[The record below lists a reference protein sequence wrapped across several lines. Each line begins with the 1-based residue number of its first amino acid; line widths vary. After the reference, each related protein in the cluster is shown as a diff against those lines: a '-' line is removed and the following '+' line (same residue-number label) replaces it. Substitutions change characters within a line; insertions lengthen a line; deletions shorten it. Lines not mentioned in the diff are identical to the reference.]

1 MRDVTVQLSA
11 AARRS
16 YSDWEYV
23 IEGQDPITIILA
35 DAQFMR
41 AYARLLAFKARYE
54 AHGGDLPAAVGSLRD
69 GLALGQHVADAPFLV
84 NQLIG
89 QAISDLMLG
98 EVTELIEQPD
108 AVNLYWALAE
118 LQRPLISFRRG
129 AATERNMLELK
140 FPELARLDDPN
151 APPDWQRLSRAL
163 RAWSAKII
171 ATGAGIPETGIGAGA
186 VGRTATAAQLAV
198 ARAYLRD
205 VVQRPADEVDKMSA
219 VEVEVRYSV
228 ALFHELGD
236 TWRKWLFV
244 SYPQALSRLTLG
256 RSEELLD
263 EAKRREII
271 PLASTL
277 MPLSANFVAS
287 SARLNRQVARLQ
299 LIEALRMHAAAAGA
313 LPKALGEVTVVP
325 VPLDPAT
332 GEPFLYTLDGDTA
345 TIEATDVSDSERLL
359 GRFPTRIRLRGKS
372 AE

>member
-1 MRDVTVQLSA
+1 M
-11 AARRS
+11 
-16 YSDWEYV
+16 
-23 IEGQDPITIILA
+23 
-35 DAQFMR
+35 
-41 AYARLLAFKARYE
+41 
-54 AHGGDLPAAVGSLRD
+54 
-69 GLALGQHVADAPFLV
+69 
-84 NQLIG
+84 
-89 QAISDLMLG
+89 
-98 EVTELIEQPD
+98 
-108 AVNLYWALAE
+108 
-118 LQRPLISFRRG
+118 
-129 AATERNMLELK
+129 
-140 FPELARLDDPN
+140 
-151 APPDWQRLSRAL
+151 
-163 RAWSAKII
+163 
-171 ATGAGIPETGIGAGA
+171 
-186 VGRTATAAQLAV
+186 
-198 ARAYLRD
+198 RD